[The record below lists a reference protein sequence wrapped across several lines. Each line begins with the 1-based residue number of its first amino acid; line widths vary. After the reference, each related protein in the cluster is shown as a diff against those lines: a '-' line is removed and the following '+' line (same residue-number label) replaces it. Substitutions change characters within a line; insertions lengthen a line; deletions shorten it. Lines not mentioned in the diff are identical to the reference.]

1 MIAKWIKTSIFF
13 FLFVALAGS
22 LMRLAPFINL
32 PVTYKNILHAHSHVA
47 FQGWVYITLI
57 VLIINLYLD
66 KAIVKKY
73 NLQLNLTVITIIG
86 ILISFLAQGY
96 AVFSIAFSSLFQ
108 FLNYWFT
115 IRFFKDVKKSELAK
129 KHTFS
134 LKFIKVSLLLML
146 LSTVGPWVI
155 GLLSA
160 KGLAGS
166 EYFNA
171 ALYFFFHFQYN
182 GWFTFAVLGV
192 FFWWAENQAIPLKS
206 SASKFYICMLVA
218 VIPAYSLSLLG
229 MSFGKYVQLISYISA
244 ILQLIGA
251 IYFIMFIKQTYPNI
265 KKTFNQTVFIL
276 LVLSFSCFFIK
287 ELLQAISSLPT
298 LKQYAFLNKNLIIS
312 YIHLVMIGFISFFLL
327 AILFQLKWLKTNKL
341 GITLLVLGFILSEIT
356 LILLGFL
363 SDNLL
368 QQAMALFS
376 FIMALGIALI
386 AIKQLERKDNS

>member
-1 MIAKWIKTSIFF
+1 MNAKWVKISLLF

-22 LMRLAPFINL
+22 IMRLTPFIDL
-32 PVTYKNILHAHSHVA
+32 PVPFKNILHAHSHVA
-47 FQGWVYITLI
+47 FQGWVYIMLI

-73 NLQLNLTVITIIG
+73 NLQFSLTVITLIG
-86 ILISFLAQGY
+86 IMVSFLAQGY

-115 IRFFKDVKKSELAK
+115 IKFFKDVKNSELAK

-134 LKFIKVSLLLML
+134 LKFIKVALLLML
-146 LSTVGPWVI
+146 LSTIGPWVI
-155 GLLSA
+155 GVLSA
-160 KGLAGS
+160 KGLGGS

-182 GWFTFAVLGV
+182 GWFTFAVLGI
-192 FFWWAENQAIPLKS
+192 FFWWIENQAMPIKP
-206 SASKFYICMLVA
+206 SASKFYTYMLIA
-218 VIPAYSLSLLG
+218 VVPAYSLSLLG
-229 MSFGKYVQLISYISA
+229 MSFGKYFQLIGYISA

-251 IYFIMFIKQTYPNI
+251 TYLIMFIKQTYPSI
-265 KKTFNQTVFIL
+265 KKTFNQIVFTL
-276 LVLSFSCFFIK
+276 LAISFSCFFIK
-287 ELLQAISSLPT
+287 ELLQAFSSLPK

-327 AILFQLKWLKTNKL
+327 AILFQLNWLKPNKL
-341 GITLLVLGFILSEIT
+341 GIILLILGFIVSEIT
-356 LILLGFL
+356 LMRLGF
-363 SDNLL
+363 SSNNLL
-368 QQAMALFS
+368 HHIMVFFS

-386 AIKQLERKDNS
+386 AIKQRE